1 VGDSRRLSGR
11 AVSTP
16 AFPNSLWVTAQ
27 AGRNL
32 LLRRATF
39 SGWRF
44 TNLFR
49 VGMREH
55 VAGFTLKNHAD
66 LLQRFKIDS

>member
-1 VGDSRRLSGR
+1 MLMVDDSRRLSGR
-11 AVSTP
+11 AVSAWP
-16 AFPNSLWVTAQ
+16 FTAQ
-27 AGRNL
+27 PGSDL

-44 TNLFR
+44 INLFR
-49 VGMREH
+49 VRMREH
-55 VAGFTLKNHAD
+55 IAGFTLKNHAD